1 MVCVYY
7 LLKVVNLYRMEYNI
21 RIMEYRFHLDLLL
34 GYGIN
39 TTFVF
44 RHNSGYC
51 MNKYRFKV
59 RYLPAFLPFLVGE
72 NSALFI
78 IVTAL
83 FIVIVLLCIALWRL
97 YVCHR
102 VIKEIRVGDA
112 VSRQLFD
119 VWPLSILILSP
130 EGRIERMNNLL
141 LEELQL
147 DMGRI
152 AGKPITDIIE
162 LVQDKVNLLPHFL
175 EKIVQGQHT
184 ISFSTNSFIREPHAN
199 ISFLIQGGIVG
210 VYDKG
215 RLVKIV
221 FYLRN
226 VLEERTQRHVLNIAL
241 SKTQIF
247 SWSFDMERNLMVID
261 PRYFDYLGIPTKD
274 YTLTMEQYADL
285 VHPDDRK
292 ELFEALGGQLTGN
305 LYEAPVPFRLH
316 RGDGSWEWFEG
327 QSTYVGQLSDLPFR
341 IVGICMSTQRHK
353 DIEDTLND
361 ALRKAQRSDQL
372 KSAFLAN
379 MSHEIRTPLNAIVGF
394 STLLVSEQAE
404 MTPEEVEEYAALID
418 KNGRL
423 LMLLISDILD
433 LSKIESNTMEF
444 NIYTFS
450 LNAMFAD
457 IARMQQMNMKS
468 GVELIVDLPE
478 EDTEITADS
487 ARLGQV
493 VNNLINNAVKFT
505 PVGSIRIGYRRTG
518 EDMVELFVEDTGN
531 GMSEE
536 VLEHIFERFYKG
548 DSFVQGTGLGLAI
561 CKTIVEHFYGEICV
575 RSKPG
580 EGARFDVR
588 LPIGGDRSS
597 L

>member
-1 MVCVYY
+1 
-7 LLKVVNLYRMEYNI
+7 
-21 RIMEYRFHLDLLL
+21 
-34 GYGIN
+34 
-39 TTFVF
+39 
-44 RHNSGYC
+44 
-51 MNKYRFKV
+51 
-59 RYLPAFLPFLVGE
+59 
-72 NSALFI
+72 
-78 IVTAL
+78 
-83 FIVIVLLCIALWRL
+83 
-97 YVCHR
+97 
-102 VIKEIRVGDA
+102 
-112 VSRQLFD
+112 
-119 VWPLSILILSP
+119 
-130 EGRIERMNNLL
+130 
-141 LEELQL
+141 
-147 DMGRI
+147 
-152 AGKPITDIIE
+152 
-162 LVQDKVNLLPHFL
+162 
-175 EKIVQGQHT
+175 
-184 ISFSTNSFIREPHAN
+184 
-199 ISFLIQGGIVG
+199 
-210 VYDKG
+210 
-215 RLVKIV
+215 
-221 FYLRN
+221 
-226 VLEERTQRHVLNIAL
+226 
-241 SKTQIF
+241 
-247 SWSFDMERNLMVID
+247 
-261 PRYFDYLGIPTKD
+261 
-274 YTLTMEQYADL
+274 
-285 VHPDDRK
+285 
-292 ELFEALGGQLTGN
+292 
-305 LYEAPVPFRLH
+305 
-316 RGDGSWEWFEG
+316 
-327 QSTYVGQLSDLPFR
+327 
-341 IVGICMSTQRHK
+341 
-353 DIEDTLND
+353 
-361 ALRKAQRSDQL
+361 
-372 KSAFLAN
+372 
-379 MSHEIRTPLNAIVGF
+379 
-394 STLLVSEQAE
+394 

>member
-1 MVCVYY
+1 MKAVINRIIPFSSVDGPGNRTAIFLQGCNINCKYCHNPETRKMCVQCGTCV
-7 LLKVVNLYRMEYNI
+7 KN
-21 RIMEYRFHLDLLL
+21 
-34 GYGIN
+34 
-39 TTFVF
+39 
-44 RHNSGYC
+44 C
-51 MNKYRFKV
+51 
-59 RYLPAFLPFLVGE
+59 PAG
-72 NSALFI
+72 
-78 IVTAL
+78 
-83 FIVIVLLCIALWRL
+83 
-97 YVCHR
+97 
-102 VIKEIRVGDA
+102 
-112 VSRQLFD
+112 
-119 VWPLSILILSP
+119 
-130 EGRIERMNNLL
+130 
-141 LEELQL
+141 
-147 DMGRI
+147 
-152 AGKPITDIIE
+152 
-162 LVQDKVNLLPHFL
+162 
-175 EKIVQGQHT
+175 
-184 ISFSTNSFIREPHAN
+184 
-199 ISFLIQGGIVG
+199 
-210 VYDKG
+210 
-215 RLVKIV
+215 
-221 FYLRN
+221 
-226 VLEERTQRHVLNIAL
+226 AL
-241 SKTQIF
+241 S
-247 SWSFDMERNLMVID
+247 FDADGKVAFD
-261 PRYFDYLGIPTKD
+261 PAKCV
-274 YTLTMEQYADL
+274 Q
-285 VHPDDRK
+285 
-292 ELFEALGGQLTGN
+292 
-305 LYEAPVPFRLH
+305 
-316 RGDGSWEWFEG
+316 
-327 QSTYVGQLSDLPFR
+327 
-341 IVGICMSTQRHK
+341 C
-353 DIEDTLND
+353 DTCIHVCPND
-361 ALRKAQRSDQL
+361 S
-372 KSAFLAN
+372 SP
-379 MSHEIRTPLNAIVGF
+379 RTC
-394 STLLVSEQAE
+394 E

-588 LPIGGDRSS
+588 LPIGGR
-597 L
+597 

>member
-1 MVCVYY
+1 
-7 LLKVVNLYRMEYNI
+7 
-21 RIMEYRFHLDLLL
+21 
-34 GYGIN
+34 
-39 TTFVF
+39 
-44 RHNSGYC
+44 
-51 MNKYRFKV
+51 
-59 RYLPAFLPFLVGE
+59 
-72 NSALFI
+72 
-78 IVTAL
+78 
-83 FIVIVLLCIALWRL
+83 
-97 YVCHR
+97 
-102 VIKEIRVGDA
+102 
-112 VSRQLFD
+112 
-119 VWPLSILILSP
+119 
-130 EGRIERMNNLL
+130 
-141 LEELQL
+141 
-147 DMGRI
+147 
-152 AGKPITDIIE
+152 
-162 LVQDKVNLLPHFL
+162 
-175 EKIVQGQHT
+175 
-184 ISFSTNSFIREPHAN
+184 
-199 ISFLIQGGIVG
+199 
-210 VYDKG
+210 
-215 RLVKIV
+215 
-221 FYLRN
+221 
-226 VLEERTQRHVLNIAL
+226 
-241 SKTQIF
+241 
-247 SWSFDMERNLMVID
+247 MVID

-305 LYEAPVPFRLH
+305 LYEDPVPFRLH
-316 RGDGSWEWFEG
+316 RGDGSWEWFEA

-404 MTPEEVEEYAALID
+404 MIPEEIEEYAALIE
-418 KNGRL
+418 KNGQL
-423 LMLLISDILD
+423 LMFLISDILD

-450 LNAMFAD
+450 LNGMFID
-457 IARMQQMNMKS
+457 IARMQQMNMKPD
-468 GVELIVDLPE
+468 VELIVDLPE

-505 PVGSIRIGYRRTG
+505 PVGSIRIGYQRAG
-518 EDMVELFVEDTGN
+518 EDMVELFVEDTGK

-536 VLEHIFERFYKG
+536 VLGHIFERFYKG

-561 CKTIVEHFYGEICV
+561 CKTIVEHFYGEISV
-575 RSKPG
+575 RSKSG

-588 LPIGGDRSS
+588 LPIGGNGSC

>member
-1 MVCVYY
+1 
-7 LLKVVNLYRMEYNI
+7 MEL
-21 RIMEYRFHLDLLL
+21 EVSL
-34 GYGIN
+34 
-39 TTFVF
+39 
-44 RHNSGYC
+44 
-51 MNKYRFKV
+51 
-59 RYLPAFLPFLVGE
+59 LPFK
-72 NSALFI
+72 I
-78 IVTAL
+78 DIVR
-83 FIVIVLLCIALWRL
+83 F
-97 YVCHR
+97 
-102 VIKEIRVGDA
+102 
-112 VSRQLFD
+112 
-119 VWPLSILILSP
+119 
-130 EGRIERMNNLL
+130 
-141 LEELQL
+141 
-147 DMGRI
+147 
-152 AGKPITDIIE
+152 
-162 LVQDKVNLLPHFL
+162 
-175 EKIVQGQHT
+175 
-184 ISFSTNSFIREPHAN
+184 
-199 ISFLIQGGIVG
+199 
-210 VYDKG
+210 
-215 RLVKIV
+215 LVKIV

-505 PVGSIRIGYRRTG
+505 PVGSIQIGYRRTG

-588 LPIGGDRSS
+588 LPIGGR
-597 L
+597 

>member
-1 MVCVYY
+1 
-7 LLKVVNLYRMEYNI
+7 
-21 RIMEYRFHLDLLL
+21 
-34 GYGIN
+34 
-39 TTFVF
+39 
-44 RHNSGYC
+44 
-51 MNKYRFKV
+51 
-59 RYLPAFLPFLVGE
+59 
-72 NSALFI
+72 
-78 IVTAL
+78 
-83 FIVIVLLCIALWRL
+83 
-97 YVCHR
+97 
-102 VIKEIRVGDA
+102 
-112 VSRQLFD
+112 
-119 VWPLSILILSP
+119 
-130 EGRIERMNNLL
+130 
-141 LEELQL
+141 
-147 DMGRI
+147 
-152 AGKPITDIIE
+152 
-162 LVQDKVNLLPHFL
+162 
-175 EKIVQGQHT
+175 
-184 ISFSTNSFIREPHAN
+184 
-199 ISFLIQGGIVG
+199 
-210 VYDKG
+210 
-215 RLVKIV
+215 
-221 FYLRN
+221 
-226 VLEERTQRHVLNIAL
+226 
-241 SKTQIF
+241 
-247 SWSFDMERNLMVID
+247 MVID

-316 RGDGSWEWFEG
+316 RGDGSWEWFE
-327 QSTYVGQLSDLPFR
+327 LSDLPFR

-588 LPIGGDRSS
+588 LPIGGR
-597 L
+597 

>member
-1 MVCVYY
+1 MCVYY

-548 DSFVQGTGLGLAI
+548 KNSSGSSVGIGLALARM
-561 CKTIVEHFYGEICV
+561 IVVAQEGTLSATNRINGGAKFEIRFYKGTV
-575 RSKPG
+575 
-580 EGARFDVR
+580 
-588 LPIGGDRSS
+588 
-597 L
+597 